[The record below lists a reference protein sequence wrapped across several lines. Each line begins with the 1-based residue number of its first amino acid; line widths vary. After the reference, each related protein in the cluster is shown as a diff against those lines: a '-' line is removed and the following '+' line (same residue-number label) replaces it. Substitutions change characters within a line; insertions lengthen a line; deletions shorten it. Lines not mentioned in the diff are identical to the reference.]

1 MRRNFTLLL
10 FFIPPFIPLCIT
22 LLSIGLTISYSFT
35 NLSLLGG
42 HYDFVGLKNYNELSH
57 DPLFYTS
64 LVNNLVFLAFLVILP
79 LISGLLIAILL
90 SRNIKGSMIF
100 KSVFFFPMIVSFVV
114 SGNMW
119 AWMFET
125 KMGLI
130 NNVLKQI
137 GASFLMRS
145 WISDPSLVVSSIALV
160 GVWQALGY
168 SIVLF
173 GAGLVDV
180 PHELVDA
187 ARMDASTSQVYR
199 HIVVPLLKPLIL
211 GVATIAMIN
220 AFKVFDVVFI
230 MTGGGPVT
238 SSYVLA
244 LMIYTTVIPEYNV
257 GYGSAIATIL
267 LLISLACIIA
277 VIYTATRGG
286 AKRRKTA

>member
-1 MRRNFTLLL
+1 MPKDRTLLL
-10 FFIPPFIPLCIT
+10 FFIPPLIPLCIT
-22 LLSIGLTISYSFT
+22 LLCIGLTIFYSFT

-42 HYDFVGLKNYNELSH
+42 NYSFVGFHNYNALFD

-64 LVNNLVFLAFLVILP
+64 LVNNLIFLAFLVLVP
-79 LISGLLIAILL
+79 VISGLLIAILL
-90 SRNIKGSMIF
+90 SRNVKGSMIF

-114 SGNMW
+114 SGAMW
-119 AWMFET
+119 AWIYET

-130 NNVLKQI
+130 NNVFIQI
-137 GASFLMRS
+137 GASFLTRS
-145 WISDPSLVVSSIALV
+145 WLSDPSLVVTSIAVV
-160 GVWQALGY
+160 GTWQAVGY

-173 GAGLVDV
+173 SAGLVDV

-187 ARMDASTSQVYR
+187 ARIDASTSQVYR

-220 AFKVFDVVFI
+220 AFKIFDLVFI
-230 MTGGGPVT
+230 MTKGGPVN

-277 VIYTATRGG
+277 VIYTTTRGG
-286 AKRRKTA
+286 VKRGKFA